1 MEKEKTIFKCSAL
14 YNYTNIRSD
23 DRVFPCCRFKRP
35 IQKFDGDV
43 NSVLASNE
51 YDELREK
58 FKTQKLP
65 ECSKCWEEEDN
76 GIKSLREEFNEQYS
90 CDEIKLR
97 HLEIGFDNICNLK
110 CDPCWEE
117 WSFQFNGIIKHIKP
131 LKNVPEL
138 EKVTFLGGEPLMT
151 QKHYQL
157 LKRLN
162 RKNLEVIYVTN
173 GMFKPK
179 EKWKIIWRE
188 CKQVSFLVSIDG
200 YGELNEKVRS
210 GSDWNTIINNIE
222 ELEKEWFVTINTVL
236 HKNNE
241 HGLDELKKWVGNRK
255 WNVNLLTYPEHLKI
269 GVNNVS

>member
-43 NSVLASNE
+43 NGVLASSE
-51 YDELREK
+51 YDELRKK

-76 GIKSLREEFNEQYS
+76 GVKSLREEFNEQYD

-117 WSFQFNGIIKHIKP
+117 WSYQFNGIIKHIKP
-131 LKNVPEL
+131 LTNIPNL

-162 RKNLEVIYVTN
+162 RKKLEVI
-173 GMFKPK
+173 
-179 EKWKIIWRE
+179 
-188 CKQVSFLVSIDG
+188 
-200 YGELNEKVRS
+200 
-210 GSDWNTIINNIE
+210 
-222 ELEKEWFVTINTVL
+222 
-236 HKNNE
+236 
-241 HGLDELKKWVGNRK
+241 
-255 WNVNLLTYPEHLKI
+255 
-269 GVNNVS
+269 